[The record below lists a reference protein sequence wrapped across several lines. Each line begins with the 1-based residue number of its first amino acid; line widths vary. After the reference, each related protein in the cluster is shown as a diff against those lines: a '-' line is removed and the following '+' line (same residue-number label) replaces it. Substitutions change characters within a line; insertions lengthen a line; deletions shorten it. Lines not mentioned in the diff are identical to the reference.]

1 MTKVIRLTKQTE
13 YTEAKETIKTEDIY
27 IKTVIEE
34 ALEVDQAPKAVL
46 EVVRHVKH
54 VRRDTI
60 SIVN

>member
-1 MTKVIRLTKQTE
+1 MTKVIRPTRQIE
-13 YTEAKETIKTEDIY
+13 HIEAKETIETEDIY
-27 IKTVIEE
+27 IETVTEE
-34 ALEVDQAPKAVL
+34 ALEVNQAPEAVL

>member
-54 VRRDTI
+54 IRRDTI